1 MEQNGGSCAGER
13 AAGEGGGRGSG
24 ATECGAHAGS
34 QGSSPPGAPQAAS
47 PPLGEA
53 RAAARPAARGLSR
66 LPDRGPPP
74 SPPTRPHASREA
86 LEGQSGQLARTAVA
100 RGLRAALGEP
110 PTPLPQAGKERTP
123 ALTLL
128 RAPPPGHTAGPPR
141 STKKEPHLAN
151 PSLPIL
157 SCRLPPHAPESE
169 RTPPSAP
176 PSGPLP
182 QPRSVLRSHFPLAQP
197 GGPST
202 PSSKMGAEA
211 LARLPSHPPCHS
223 LGVERPHLP
232 WNTGWRGVCLKPE
245 LQGWVPTALGRVLI
259 LLQS

>member
-86 LEGQSGQLARTAVA
+86 LEGQSGQLARTAAA

-128 RAPPPGHTAGPPR
+128 RAPPPRVTPPALRDPQKKESLTSRTPLSRFFPVAFLLTPPNPRGPPPPCSPVR
-141 STKKEPHLAN
+141 PTTPAPKRPPL
-151 PSLPIL
+151 PLPIGTTG
-157 SCRLPPHAPESE
+157 RPEH
-169 RTPPSAP
+169 P
-176 PSGPLP
+176 
-182 QPRSVLRSHFPLAQP
+182 VLQNGS
-197 GGPST
+197 
-202 PSSKMGAEA
+202 
-211 LARLPSHPPCHS
+211 
-223 LGVERPHLP
+223 
-232 WNTGWRGVCLKPE
+232 
-245 LQGWVPTALGRVLI
+245 
-259 LLQS
+259 

>member
-86 LEGQSGQLARTAVA
+86 LEGQSGQLARTAAA

-110 PTPLPQAGKERTP
+110 PTPPTP
-123 ALTLL
+123 SREGEDP
-128 RAPPPGHTAGPPR
+128 RADSPEGPPPGHTAGPPR
-141 STKKEPHLAN
+141 STKKE
-151 PSLPIL
+151 SLT
-157 SCRLPPHAPESE
+157 S
-169 RTPPSAP
+169 RTPLSRFFPVAFLLTPPNPRDPPFLPRPAHYPSPEASSAP
-176 PSGPLP
+176 TSHWHNREARA
-182 QPRSVLRSHFPLAQP
+182 PRPPKWELRPWPASP
-197 GGPST
+197 
-202 PSSKMGAEA
+202 
-211 LARLPSHPPCHS
+211 RIPPA
-223 LGVERPHLP
+223 
-232 WNTGWRGVCLKPE
+232 
-245 LQGWVPTALGRVLI
+245 TA
-259 LLQS
+259 